1 MGESERLRDV
11 LPRTFAR
18 GPHDPR
24 KMPLKEAARPG
35 PGSVGASDLLICP
48 LCKGSG
54 YTRRDVPVGH
64 PDFGRGILCECK
76 KRAQR
81 EERQQELLRLCERF
95 GLRRD
100 VRLSTFYRQI
110 KGVQQ
115 AYWAAN
121 DLITALQAWASGR
134 NMAHPLERK
143 DVALPARWL
152 VMVGPTGAG
161 KTHLAMAVANAC
173 LDAGLVTL
181 FATVPDVLAHLRSS
195 LDPEAERGYRQ
206 AFEQMRQAEL
216 LILDDL
222 GTQRTSSWVQETIFQ
237 LINYR
242 YNWRLPSVI
251 TLNREAW
258 ARLDGRIQSR
268 LQDVGLVC
276 LVTMEDAQDFR
287 VRHREQERKN
297 TNRMEKEQGEHFL

>member
-11 LPRTFAR
+11 LARALAGGPR
-18 GPHDPR
+18 DQR
-24 KMPLKEAARPG
+24 KIPLKASARPE
-35 PGSVGASDLLICP
+35 PGSVGASAQQICP

-115 AYWAAN
+115 AYRAAS
-121 DLITALQAWASGR
+121 DLITALQAWASER
-134 NMAHPLERK
+134 NMAYAGERE
-143 DVALPARWL
+143 DVALPTWL

-181 FATVPDVLAHLRSS
+181 FTTVPDMLSHLRSA

-206 AFEQMRQAEL
+206 VFEQMRQAEL

-222 GTQRTSSWVQETIFQ
+222 GTQRTSSWVEEIIFQ

-268 LQDVGLVC
+268 LQDMGLVC

-297 TNRMEKEQGEHFL
+297 TNWMEFEQGEHFL